1 MTLTFGD
8 LAWVGRDRMPPHQV
22 LASSSLMSVCLD
34 EAVPSS
40 FRTWATPME
49 SYRVWTVFL
58 GKPNETIPMS
68 FDEPDE
74 SQ

>member
-1 MTLTFGD
+1 MTLTFGN
-8 LAWVGRDRMPPHQV
+8 LAWVGRDRMPHQV
-22 LASSSLMSVCLD
+22 LASSSLKSVCLD

-40 FRTWATPME
+40 FWTWATPME
-49 SYRVWTVFL
+49 SYRVGTVFL